1 MKEDSWILEYNC
13 FVAGFGAFGI
23 FFRWMQLMITRN
35 EEGLFQTGFW
45 SFALP
50 ALFIASLILFS
61 RKIKGMKDERQYLPK
76 AFCAGLKNEGKIY
89 EACRIAAGAM
99 MVIGALLLLMQCET
113 DKNAKFLYVLAG
125 TGIASGI
132 AFPILL
138 ASANKP
144 HNENPSLYAFLAA
157 IPVIQFATWLITCYK
172 QNSISSIAWQ
182 YVTEVV
188 TVSVTLVAF
197 FQVAGF
203 SFYTSK
209 WHQSLF
215 WASAG
220 AELCIMS
227 LADERYLGQQI
238 MLAAA
243 AVMLILYNWIIMSNL
258 KTAKKA
264 NVQEEDIGF
273 EYYR

>member
-1 MKEDSWILEYNC
+1 M
-13 FVAGFGAFGI
+13 
-23 FFRWMQLMITRN
+23 
-35 EEGLFQTGFW
+35 
-45 SFALP
+45 
-50 ALFIASLILFS
+50 
-61 RKIKGMKDERQYLPK
+61 
-76 AFCAGLKNEGKIY
+76 
-89 EACRIAAGAM
+89 
-99 MVIGALLLLMQCET
+99 
-113 DKNAKFLYVLAG
+113 
-125 TGIASGI
+125 
-132 AFPILL
+132 

-144 HNENPSLYAFLAA
+144 QNENPSLYAFLAA

-238 MLAAA
+238 MLAASA
-243 AVMLILYNWIIMSNL
+243 LMMIMFNWIMVANL
-258 KTAKKA
+258 EQREKNPYKNAG
-264 NVQEEDIGF
+264 EEEGF
-273 EYYR
+273 EQL